1 MDQIDVGVFSGAVTC
16 TEFLEA
22 GPGSPEDLALK
33 CTVEQYN

>member
-1 MDQIDVGVFSGAVTC
+1 MFLFLEMKSSDF

-33 CTVEQYN
+33 CTVVWYN